1 MSVFTKRTIN
11 PAHAEFAQLLC
22 EERVTRQMH
31 QELAGLVSP
40 SKQVWAQA
48 IQVLTRDGQ
57 ELQLPFEVQK
67 SSKTYALDGLAVAR
81 ILGISDE
88 DSCLPMQIFSLYY
101 LSVHIIDDLAEDYPK
116 FIAQFK
122 ITDEHASHE
131 EQVTKEILPFS
142 YTLNTVLTIFR
153 MLMSHGRYAKSTD
166 KIFHNL
172 ITSLGAFTHFFLL
185 EQLEL
190 SPEKVLDIKQRGVS
204 GIATSMIA
212 DLLCIEDTFSY
223 RTATNIKSALHYLGS
238 LTQFTDDLRDYD
250 VDIARGNANL
260 LVSLER
266 KFKKTA
272 LEMFAQ
278 WYVREEEL
286 MLHAFH
292 NCGLDLNTNLMRAIP
307 WYPSVLDV
315 K

>member
-11 PAHAEFAQLLC
+11 LKHEELAQTLC
-22 EERVTRQMH
+22 EERVTRQVRD
-31 QELAGLVSP
+31 ELAGLVLP
-40 SKQVWAQA
+40 SKQVWTQA
-48 IQVLTRDGQ
+48 TQALTRDGQ
-57 ELQLPFEVQK
+57 ELQLPFEIQK

-81 ILGISDE
+81 ILGMPDE

-116 FIAQFK
+116 FSAQFK
-122 ITDEHASHE
+122 ISGKYASPAG
-131 EQVTKEILPFS
+131 QVTKEILPFS

-153 MLMSHGRYAKSTD
+153 MLMSDGKYAKSTD

-190 SPEKVLDIKQRGVS
+190 PPEKVLDIKQRSVS
-204 GIATSMIA
+204 GVATSMVA
-212 DLLCIEDTFSY
+212 DLLCVEDIFSY

-250 VDIARGNANL
+250 VDNARGNANL

-266 KFKKTA
+266 EYKDASLEKFR
-272 LEMFAQ
+272 E
-278 WYVREEEL
+278 WYIREEEQ

-292 NCGLDLNTNLMRAIP
+292 NCGLNLNTDLMSAIP
-307 WYPSVLDV
+307 WYPSVLDI